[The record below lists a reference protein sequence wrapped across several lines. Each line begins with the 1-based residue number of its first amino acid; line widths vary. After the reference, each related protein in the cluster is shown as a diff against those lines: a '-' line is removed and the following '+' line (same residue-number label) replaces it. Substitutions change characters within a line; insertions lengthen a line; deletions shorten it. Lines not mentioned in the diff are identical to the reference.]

1 MMAMSKLALRTM
13 PGIDRPALA
22 ALLPTLGDT
31 DMIMLDL
38 GANTECDA
46 QNLVQFAVMGAA
58 YARTVLDIPKPR
70 VKLLNIGT
78 EELKGTDELK
88 DAAALLREADYLPF
102 RFDGFTEGDQLSRGA
117 IDVVVTDGFSGNI
130 ALKTA
135 EGTARFVTDL
145 LRRAFKS
152 SLRSKAGFALSRP
165 ALNLLKH
172 HLDPNNHNGAVF
184 LGLNGL
190 VVKSHGSATAK
201 GRRQRD
207 PRHRADGPPR
217 NHAENRRR
225 PRQFPRPRLRQRGG
239 AMSGLHS
246 VVLGVGSA
254 LPARKVTNE
263 ELAADRRHDRPVDRR
278 AHRHPQ
284 PLRRGEGETTAT
296 LATDAARR
304 ALEHAGI
311 ASTEIDLIVLAT
323 ATPDQ
328 TFPSSATKVQAALGI
343 NDCIAFDVHAV
354 CTGFLYA
361 LTVADS
367 MLRGGGAKKALV
379 IGAET
384 FTRIL
389 DWEDRATCVLFGDGA
404 GAIVLGAEETEA
416 GILATRLHADGRH
429 NDLLF
434 VDGGPSTTGTVG
446 KVRMKGREV
455 FRHAVVNLAQVLT
468 EVLDAAGLTSAD
480 VDWVVPH
487 QANARILDA
496 TARKLGLPPEKVV
509 VTVDQHANTSA
520 ASVPLAFDTAVKDG
534 RIKRGD
540 LVVLEAMGG
549 GFTWGAAALRY

>member
-1 MMAMSKLALRTM
+1 MAAGPRIAIDAMGGDTGPATMIAGASRALRKDSSLQFTFYGDERAVGAELERNPNLRAKISLVHSPEAIAATEKPSQAIRRARITSMGMAINAVKEQVADAALSAGNTGAMMAMSKLALRTM

-58 YARTVLDIPKPR
+58 YARTVLDISKPR

-201 GRRQRD
+201 GVANAIHVTARMV
-207 PRHRADGPPR
+207 RHGITQKIGDDLD
-217 NHAENRRR
+217 N
-225 PRQFPRPRLRQRGG
+225 F
-239 AMSGLHS
+239 
-246 VVLGVGSA
+246 
-254 LPARKVTNE
+254 
-263 ELAADRRHDRPVDRR
+263 R
-278 AHRHPQ
+278 AH
-284 PLRRGEGETTAT
+284 
-296 LATDAARR
+296 
-304 ALEHAGI
+304 
-311 ASTEIDLIVLAT
+311 
-323 ATPDQ
+323 
-328 TFPSSATKVQAALGI
+328 
-343 NDCIAFDVHAV
+343 AF
-354 CTGFLYA
+354 
-361 LTVADS
+361 
-367 MLRGGGAKKALV
+367 
-379 IGAET
+379 
-384 FTRIL
+384 
-389 DWEDRATCVLFGDGA
+389 
-404 GAIVLGAEETEA
+404 
-416 GILATRLHADGRH
+416 
-429 NDLLF
+429 
-434 VDGGPSTTGTVG
+434 
-446 KVRMKGREV
+446 
-455 FRHAVVNLAQVLT
+455 
-468 EVLDAAGLTSAD
+468 
-480 VDWVVPH
+480 
-487 QANARILDA
+487 AN
-496 TARKLGLPPEKVV
+496 
-509 VTVDQHANTSA
+509 
-520 ASVPLAFDTAVKDG
+520 
-534 RIKRGD
+534 
-540 LVVLEAMGG
+540 
-549 GFTWGAAALRY
+549 GAAQ